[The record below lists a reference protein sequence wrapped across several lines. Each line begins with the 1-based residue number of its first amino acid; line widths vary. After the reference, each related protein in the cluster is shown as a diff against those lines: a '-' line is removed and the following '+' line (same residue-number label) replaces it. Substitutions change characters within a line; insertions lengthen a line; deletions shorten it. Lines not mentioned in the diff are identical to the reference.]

1 MALLLRLIFL
11 LVRLLPVLFTLL
23 LLWNFFNRFFRQ
35 GGRQYHYGPPP
46 PGGGQGPFSSGSS
59 RGPKDPY
66 SVLGCPSSS
75 SDEEL
80 KKCYREMLGRYHPDK
95 FIGQKLDPEF
105 IKLAERKFQEIQEAY
120 ESLRKRRGF

>member
-11 LVRLLPVLFTLL
+11 LLRLLPALFTLL

-35 GGRQYHYGPPP
+35 GGRQYHYDPTP
-46 PGGGQGPFSSGSS
+46 PGGGQGPFSPGSS
-59 RGPKDPY
+59 REPKDPY
-66 SVLGCPSSS
+66 SVLGCAPSS
-75 SDEEL
+75 SDEEIR
-80 KKCYREMLGRYHPDK
+80 KCYREMLSRYHPDK